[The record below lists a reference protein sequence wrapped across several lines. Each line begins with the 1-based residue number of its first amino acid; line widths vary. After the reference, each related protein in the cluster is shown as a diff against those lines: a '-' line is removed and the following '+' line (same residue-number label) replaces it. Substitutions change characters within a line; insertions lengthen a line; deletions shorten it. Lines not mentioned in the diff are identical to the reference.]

1 MDRIFR
7 AHRPHQGSHYPQ
19 SYTDGTLGA
28 SWPTEASTPRR
39 HDGASHH
46 RRSTTMSYATHGSHN
61 RRLSLDQVEFINDG
75 HDEAIALLEVAK
87 EAVLVLRMR
96 NAITQLADI
105 VDLYDAADRATG
117 CKAII
122 TRDARR

>member
-1 MDRIFR
+1 
-7 AHRPHQGSHYPQ
+7 
-19 SYTDGTLGA
+19 
-28 SWPTEASTPRR
+28 
-39 HDGASHH
+39 
-46 RRSTTMSYATHGSHN
+46 MSYATHGSHN